1 MTIKVHA
8 IKKTNNNSRYTG
20 NITNT
25 QSLKKLLSP
34 RNILLIGVIMF
45 LFFAISDM
53 FSVKGIEGGIAAPK
67 QINLPETPL
76 VSYAEEGLIGSEQ
89 QKIVKHVVKKGQ
101 TMSGIFTQIG
111 LTQALLLSIVNS
123 EQDGKHLTKVMP
135 GTELEFVL
143 DAQNELKQL
152 SFDISQQ
159 QRLTIDSGEQGIS
172 STLSDHQLQ
181 TRLVTTQ
188 GTIQNSL
195 FGAGKKAGLSDK
207 MVMQL
212 AGIFSWD
219 IDFVLEI
226 RKGDS
231 FSVIYQK
238 LYKNGEY
245 LSDGKILAAVFTN
258 QGKTYRAVYFEDS
271 DEQGAYYTPE
281 GRSMKKAFLRAPLNF
296 SYISSNFNP
305 RRMHPVLK
313 RVKPH
318 NGIDYAAPTGTPVYA
333 AGDGKVTKAGYNKY
347 NGNYVFIKHP
357 SGIVTKYLHLH
368 KRMVKRGKRV
378 KQGQT
383 IGQVGSTGMSTGPHL
398 HYEFV
403 YKGVHRNPR
412 TVPLPKAQPLNKK
425 LMPQFSQQAKPLLAQ
440 LDGLQQSHI
449 AVME

>member
-8 IKKTNNNSRYTG
+8 VRKVNKDNLFAENVTASQPFKKM
-20 NITNT
+20 
-25 QSLKKLLSP
+25 LSP
-34 RNILLIGVIMF
+34 RNILLLGVVMF

-53 FSVKGIEGGIAAPK
+53 FSVGGAEANITGQK
-67 QINLPETPL
+67 QIPLPKTPL
-76 VSYAEEGLIGSEQ
+76 LSYAEEGLVGSEQ
-89 QKIVKHVVKKGQ
+89 QKVVKHMVKKGQ
-101 TMSGIFTQIG
+101 TMSGIFTQVG
-111 LTQALLLSIVNS
+111 LTQALLLNIVNADK
-123 EQDGKHLTKVMP
+123 DGNHLTKVMP
-135 GTELEFVL
+135 GTELVFVL
-143 DAQNELKQL
+143 DAENELQQL
-152 SFDISQQ
+152 SFDISEQ
-159 QRLTIDSGEQGIS
+159 QRLTITNGEQGIS
-172 STLSDHQLQ
+172 SSLSDYQLQ
-181 TRLVTTQ
+181 TQLVTTQ
-188 GTIQNSL
+188 GTIQSSL

-231 FSVIYQK
+231 FSLIYQK
-238 LYKNGEY
+238 LYKDGEY
-245 LSDGKILAAVFTN
+245 LRDGKILAAVFTN
-258 QGKTYRAVYFEDS
+258 QGKNYRAVYFEDS
-271 DEQGAYYTPE
+271 EQQGAYYTPE

-296 SYISSNFNP
+296 SYISSGFNP
-305 RRMHPVLK
+305 KRMHPILN

-318 NGIDYAAPTGTPVYA
+318 NGIDYAAPVGTPVYA
-333 AGDGKVTKAGYNKY
+333 AGDGKVTKTGYNKY
-347 NGNYVFIKHP
+347 NGNYIFIKHP

-368 KRMVKRGKRV
+368 KRLVKQGKRV

-383 IGQVGSTGMSTGPHL
+383 IGQVGTTGMSTGPHL

-425 LMPQFSQQAKPLLAQ
+425 FMPQFTQQAKPLLAQ

-449 AVME
+449 AVTE